1 MHFRNLSKKVLK
13 IALVTLAVISVVY
26 YMFFHSVK
34 ISKGCTDDSVSQ
46 ISVNGCRDKEY
57 GRIITV
63 TLKDNIDNYY
73 AALISG
79 GFDTSSLNS
88 KTATKSK
95 STAKKYLSSTNA
107 DNDLTGNE
115 PSDDIV
121 AFRKV
126 LQEERDVY
134 HADGEVTR
142 TPVYKI
148 LGWDIDDTSTWK
160 GVGITN
166 GAVTSIALPP
176 VHLGGVLNLS
186 GLDKLESLKCI
197 YTGFEEI
204 KLDGCKALKE
214 LILCDNA
221 VTGIDLSSCDKLEYV
236 NVSDNKLK
244 KIHWG
249 SYGCLTR
256 FNCTGNCLDTDT
268 DEELLSVIAALK
280 EKGSNPLYKTQR
292 YDESAEFSPAD
303 IAFVKEFLAYGENE
317 KLTGWDPDDMSTWS
331 GIQWKT
337 AGGMN
342 HINRIEITGKRL
354 TGELVLSD
362 LKYIREVVCGG
373 NKFTLLD
380 VSGCSALEQLSCFGG
395 GLETLILGGNDKL
408 LYLDCRNN
416 CLMVEDIEAECKA
429 IASRKGSEVYYERQ
443 YINAGREAFCE
454 DECAELERFASLSGN
469 KEILNWDLDRPGRIP
484 QIQWE
489 VCDGEYR
496 VREIDLA
503 GCDVKGTLD
512 LSGFS
517 ALKSIGFAAAKI
529 NGVIFPEHLK
539 RLPDN
544 AFINCRELTEVRL
557 PSGLVSIGKT
567 AFYNCEKL
575 ERIDLPDGLEE
586 IQDEAF
592 TNCEGL
598 TEMTFGKNLKII
610 GNHAFAGCTSLA
622 KATFTGDAPGLPGSD
637 LFYGTP
643 DEFAICYDKTCRGWD
658 GEYWSKYRLVSMG
671 DIGELPS
678 ETGKPASPPEVS
690 PEPDTT
696 HPPQKPQGS
705 ESPEM
710 PPVSEEGNGGMVSVS
725 PAVPNETQPTPSEK
739 ISENSGNV
747 PDKKIHVDKVKIQ
760 KCKLKKQVLKITLKK
775 DKKVSGYEVFYR
787 KGKKGKFKRKSQKGW
802 KKNQI
807 TLRGLKKNSCYY
819 IKARAYKIAGGKKYY
834 SAFTSSRRVKV
845 K

>member
-1 MHFRNLSKKVLK
+1 MHLRNLSKKVLK

-115 PSDDIV
+115 PSDDIA

-236 NVSDNKLK
+236 NVSDNELK

-249 SYGCLTR
+249 SYGSLTR

-395 GLETLILGGNDKL
+395 ELETLILGGNDKL

-416 CLMVEDIEAECKA
+416 CLMVEDIEAECKT

-454 DECAELERFASLSGN
+454 DECAELERFATLSGN
-469 KEILNWDLDRPGRIP
+469 KEILNWDPDRPGRIP

-517 ALKSIGFAAAKI
+517 ALKSIGFAATKI

-557 PSGLVSIGKT
+557 PSELVSIGKT

-598 TEMTFGKNLKII
+598 TEITFGKNLKIL

-658 GEYWSKYRLVSMG
+658 GS
-671 DIGELPS
+671 
-678 ETGKPASPPEVS
+678 TGQSTGWYPWEI
-690 PEPDTT
+690 
-696 HPPQKPQGS
+696 S
-705 ESPEM
+705 ESCLRRQGNRPLRQRSHRNRIPRIRLRNRRDLKAPRCRRYQKREM
-710 PPVSEEGNGGMVSVS
+710 GAWFPYPRRSQMRRS
-725 PAVPNETQPTPSEK
+725 P
-739 ISENSGNV
+739 
-747 PDKKIHVDKVKIQ
+747 
-760 KCKLKKQVLKITLKK
+760 LL
-775 DKKVSGYEVFYR
+775 R
-787 KGKKGKFKRKSQKGW
+787 KRYPG
-802 KKNQI
+802 
-807 TLRGLKKNSCYY
+807 
-819 IKARAYKIAGGKKYY
+819 IAGM
-834 SAFTSSRRVKV
+834 FRTRRSMLIK
-845 K
+845 